1 MAEALRG
8 NQGFATAGAAITD
21 EADLALDILAKLHQV
36 LLTGFV
42 QQFFTF
48 SRLNSTGIV
57 ASNQ

>member
-21 EADLALDILAKLHQV
+21 EADLVLNVLAKLNQV
-36 LLTGFV
+36 LLPGFV
-42 QQFFTF
+42 QQFLTF

-57 ASNQ
+57 TSNQ